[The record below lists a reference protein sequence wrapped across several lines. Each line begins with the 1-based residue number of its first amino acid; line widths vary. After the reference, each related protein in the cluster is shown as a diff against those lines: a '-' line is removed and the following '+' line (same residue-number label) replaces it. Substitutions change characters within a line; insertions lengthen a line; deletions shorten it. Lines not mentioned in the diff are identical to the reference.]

1 MDSNNRP
8 TEICQQVVEFIDKGE
23 VFAVAL
29 VLKAEGSTPRKAGVR
44 AIIEQTGKIRGTL
57 GGGLV
62 EAEAQRRA
70 VEACRSNLPVV
81 FDMDLYGADRAANDP
96 ICGGSMRLVI
106 DPTAAKDRESY
117 AGMADAVRKRQRG
130 VMITTVRTAKQM
142 EVCSQW
148 FLQEA
153 IQSDAPFPGEEK
165 INSCLARET
174 PELFSVSIRDPMC
187 RGHPARDSRAGRPR
201 HVFTEVF
208 VEPVIPKPL
217 LLIAGGGHIGQAL
230 ALQASL
236 VGFDV
241 TVIDDRQEFTEP
253 ALYPE
258 GTITHCCDIP
268 KKIAAL
274 SVGDDTYVV
283 LVTRGHKLDAE
294 TLEACI
300 HAPVA
305 YVGMIGSRRKVTLI
319 RKNFIESGIATAEQF
334 DRVFT
339 PIGLDIG
346 AVTVPEIA
354 ASITAE
360 LIAVRRTGLVHK
372 NSMKMD
378 LP

>member
-8 TEICQQVVEFIDKGE
+8 ADICQQVVEFIDKGE
-23 VFAVAL
+23 FFAVAL

-44 AIIEQTGKIRGTL
+44 AIIDQAGKIHGTL

-70 VEACRSNLPVV
+70 VGACQSKQSIFFEMELQ
-81 FDMDLYGADRAANDP
+81 GADRQANDP
-96 ICGGSMRLVI
+96 ICGGSMRIVI
-106 DPTAAKDRESY
+106 DPTAAKDRKSY
-117 AGMADAVRKRQRG
+117 AGMAEAIRKRRRG
-130 VMITTVRTAKQM
+130 VMITTVRTAGQT
-142 EVCSQW
+142 EVCTEWLVEDTIS
-148 FLQEA
+148 
-153 IQSDAPFPGEEK
+153 SGCPFPGQEK
-165 INSCLARET
+165 ISSCLTRET
-174 PELFSVSIRDPMC
+174 PELFTVSVQNPEIL
-187 RGHPARDSRAGRPR
+187 
-201 HVFTEVF
+201 TEVF
-208 VEPVIPKPL
+208 VEPVVPRPL

-241 TVIDDRQEFTEP
+241 TVIDDRSEFTDSE
-253 ALYPE
+253 LFPE
-258 GTITHCCDIP
+258 GTTTFCDDIP
-268 KKIAAL
+268 RKIAAL
-274 SVGDDTYVV
+274 STGDDTYVV

-300 HAPVA
+300 RAPVA
-305 YVGMIGSRRKVTLI
+305 YVGMIGSKRKVALI

-354 ASITAE
+354 TSITAE
-360 LIAVRRTGLVHK
+360 LITVRRKGSAHK
-372 NSMKMD
+372 SSMKMEQ
-378 LP
+378 P

>member
-1 MDSNNRP
+1 MENQMDSNHRS
-8 TEICQQVVEFIDKGE
+8 TEICQQIVEFIDRGE

-44 AIIEQTGKIRGTL
+44 AVIDLTGKIYGTL

-70 VEACRSNLPVV
+70 VEACRSNQPVV

-117 AGMADAVRKRQRG
+117 AGMAQAVRKRQRG
-130 VMITTVRTAKQM
+130 VMITTVRTAKQA

-148 FLQEA
+148 FVPEA
-153 IQSDAPFPGEEK
+153 IQSEAPFPGEKK

-174 PELFSVSIRDPMC
+174 PELFSVSIRYPE
-187 RGHPARDSRAGRPR
+187 A
-201 HVFTEVF
+201 VTEVF

-230 ALQASL
+230 ALQANL

-241 TVIDDRQEFTEP
+241 TVIDDRHEFTDP

-258 GTITHCCDIP
+258 GTTTYCDDIP
-268 KKIAAL
+268 QKIAAL
-274 SVGDDTYVV
+274 SAGDDTYVV

-300 HAPVA
+300 NAPVA
-305 YVGMIGSRRKVTLI
+305 YVGMIGSRRKVALI

-360 LIAVRRTGLVHK
+360 LIAVRRQGLAHK
-372 NSMKMD
+372 PSKKME
-378 LP
+378 LS